1 MTQLSPPVPDTV
13 RASIRPAG
21 RTAIPWTTVLT
32 FAAVLATADWF
43 WVVALRGA
51 VGATERT
58 RGPFVSWLQG
68 SVLLIPLFAVAVL
81 GALALAYRWFGP
93 VLRKRRAVL
102 ATSLLVVVAGTLAGV
117 AALLAS
123 GAYDLQLQLTM
134 LNHMLPM
141 GTQCSG
147 SCQEL
152 QREAT
157 LALQVKALGIG
168 SLILLVTNLVLV
180 FWVLALRGGRLHPAK
195 VVRSGATGTGTRQ
208 ASWSSEVQ
216 LLLVAGLVGTGT
228 VVAVHATADLLHSV
242 AAALALLMVATA
254 QLVVAQQAMSR
265 PGRSAWIA
273 AAVIAIALPAVWA
286 WAHLTGNALGGAL
299 KSIGLADGAVG
310 VLDLLTL
317 TTAVLLLSSPAWLRR
332 APASPHA
339 GKLGVVSVI
348 AIAAI
353 GVGGSGLAMFD
364 LGGLDETPTP
374 GVHHV
379 AEG

>member
-58 RGPFVSWLQG
+58 RAPFLSWLEG
-68 SVLLIPLFAVAVL
+68 SVLLTPLFAFAVL
-81 GALALAYRWFGP
+81 GALALAYRWFGAVP
-93 VLRKRRAVL
+93 RRRRAVL
-102 ATSLLVVVAGTLAGV
+102 AISLLVVVAGTLAGIG
-117 AALLAS
+117 ALIAS
-123 GAYDLQLQLTM
+123 GSYDLRLQLSQHMVPMGVDCGPASCHQLQQ
-134 LNHMLPM
+134 N
-141 GTQCSG
+141 
-147 SCQEL
+147 
-152 QREAT
+152 AT
-157 LALQVKALGIG
+157 IALQAKALGIG

-180 FWVLALRGGRLHPAK
+180 FWVLALRGGRIHPGK
-195 VVRSGATGTGTRQ
+195 VVRSGATGAGTRQ
-208 ASWSSEVQ
+208 ASWSGEVQ
-216 LLLVAGLVGTGT
+216 LLLVAGLVGTAT
-228 VVAVHATADLLHSV
+228 VLAVHATADLLHSV
-242 AAALALLMVATA
+242 VAALALLMVATV

-339 GKLGVVSVI
+339 GKLGVVAVI

-353 GVGGSGLAMFD
+353 GVGGSGLAIFD
-364 LGGLDETPTP
+364 LAGLDETPTP
-374 GVHHV
+374 GSHHV
-379 AEG
+379 AVG

>member
-21 RTAIPWTTVLT
+21 RTAIPWTAVLT
-32 FAAVLATADWF
+32 FAAVLASADWF

-58 RGPFVSWLQG
+58 RGPFLSWLEG
-68 SVLLIPLFAVAVL
+68 SVLLTPLFAFAVL
-81 GALALAYRWFGP
+81 GALTLAYRWFGAVP
-93 VLRKRRAVL
+93 RRRREVL
-102 ATSLLVVVAGTLAGV
+102 AISLLVVAAGTLAGV
-117 AALLAS
+117 GALIAS
-123 GAYDLQLQLTM
+123 GSYDLRLQLSQ
-134 LNHMLPM
+134 HMVPM
-141 GTQCSG
+141 GVDCHPK
-147 SCQEL
+147 SCHEL
-152 QREAT
+152 QQDAT
-157 LALQVKALGIG
+157 VALQLKALGIG

-180 FWVLALRGGRLHPAK
+180 FWVLALRGGRIHPGK
-195 VVRSGATGTGTRQ
+195 VVQAGAAGTGARQ
-208 ASWSSEVQ
+208 ASWWGEVQ

-228 VVAVHATADLLHSV
+228 IIAVHATADLLHSV
-242 AAALALLMVATA
+242 VAALALLMVATV

-273 AAVIAIALPAVWA
+273 ALVIAIALPAVWA

-310 VLDLLTL
+310 VLDLVTL
-317 TTAVLLLSSPAWLRR
+317 VTAVLLLSSPAWLRR

-339 GKLGVVSVI
+339 GKLGVVAVI

-364 LGGLDETPTP
+364 LGGLDETPAP
-374 GVHHV
+374 GPHHV
-379 AEG
+379 AVG